1 MGSDAQTQAP
11 VTPET
16 QPMTPPP
23 KTGGKGML
31 IAVAVVV
38 IVVIAAVF
46 GYMMFMGGDIEGEW
60 KWDSIKIYNA
70 DGTINQEMTDLSNEN
85 MPDITIK
92 FNSDGTATS
101 SDSEGNATWKTDGGK
116 LTITTTYSTPVYNMT
131 TGNFSHYE
139 DETDSIV
146 FDYKVSGST
155 LTLEY
160 EEMGMKFKITAKRV

>member
-1 MGSDAQTQAP
+1 MSSDAQTQSAP
-11 VTPET
+11 PA
-16 QPMTPPP
+16 PAAA
-23 KTGGKGML
+23 GGSKMGL

-38 IVVIAAVF
+38 IVIIAAVF

-60 KWDSIKIYNA
+60 KYDSIKIYNA
-70 DGTINQEMTDLSNEN
+70 DGSLNQTMTDMSNEM
-85 MPDITIK
+85 MPDITMK

-101 SDSEGNATWKTDGGK
+101 SDSGGNATWKVEGGK

-139 DETDSIV
+139 DETDTTT
-146 FDYKVSGST
+146 FDYKVSGDT

-160 EEMGMKFKITAKRV
+160 EMMDMKFKITAKRV